1 MYIESSSGDT
11 QSFSGYSATHA
22 RRHEAESRCL
32 AKVVCFSRK
41 WDCAKC
47 FNGQMAPSV
56 AEPAVHEDCIGNLG
70 LKSAVE
76 AAGRQTGVPESE
88 E

>member
-1 MYIESSSGDT
+1 
-11 QSFSGYSATHA
+11 
-22 RRHEAESRCL
+22 
-32 AKVVCFSRK
+32 
-41 WDCAKC
+41 
-47 FNGQMAPSV
+47 MAPSV